1 VGGSGPAPLARTTPR
16 LPQASQGATPA
27 PAATRI
33 AVTLDARD
41 RPEDDPAPIAA
52 VKALAS
58 VFDALPVGAT
68 PVRVTLLLDGGEVE
82 LAVERK
88 VELRR
93 STIATL
99 QKTVLGLGKVALITA

>member
-1 VGGSGPAPLARTTPR
+1 
-16 LPQASQGATPA
+16 
-27 PAATRI
+27 
-33 AVTLDARD
+33 
-41 RPEDDPAPIAA
+41 
-52 VKALAS
+52 
-58 VFDALPVGAT
+58 
-68 PVRVTLLLDGGEVE
+68 